1 MDTRNRTLLMD
12 RWAIGPRLGRGGTGT
27 VYRAVDR
34 ATGARCAV
42 KVLRGDAS
50 SHPAGGDPRV
60 LRELRTAEALVHP
73 HVVRTHA
80 CGYADGR
87 YFLVMELCEGG
98 SLEERV
104 RRGGPLG
111 PDAAVALFLDVLDGL
126 HHAHTAP
133 LEALD
138 AEGRRV
144 LVTGVVHRDI
154 KPHNLL
160 LTGDPSAPRVKIA
173 DFGLAK
179 SYELAGAS
187 GLTRTGA
194 SAGTPAFMPRQQV
207 VNFKYAR
214 PDVDVWA
221 VAASLYYVLSGG
233 CTPRDFPPGRDPWL
247 TAWHGAPVP
256 LSERAPDTP
265 ARLAR
270 LVDDA
275 LTDTPHIRFAT
286 AAALRSALA
295 AL

>member
-1 MDTRNRTLLMD
+1 MDTRNRTLLMN

-144 LVTGVVHRDI
+144 PVTGVVHRDI

-179 SYELAGAS
+179 SYELAGA
-187 GLTRTGA
+187 
-194 SAGTPAFMPRQQV
+194 
-207 VNFKYAR
+207 
-214 PDVDVWA
+214 
-221 VAASLYYVLSGG
+221 
-233 CTPRDFPPGRDPWL
+233 
-247 TAWHGAPVP
+247 
-256 LSERAPDTP
+256 
-265 ARLAR
+265 
-270 LVDDA
+270 
-275 LTDTPHIRFAT
+275 
-286 AAALRSALA
+286 
-295 AL
+295 

>member
-34 ATGARCAV
+34 TTGARCAV

-144 LVTGVVHRDI
+144 RVTGVVHRDI

>member
-144 LVTGVVHRDI
+144 PVTGVVHRDI

>member
-80 CGYADGR
+80 CGYAHGR

-144 LVTGVVHRDI
+144 PVTGVVHRDI

>member
-1 MDTRNRTLLMD
+1 MDTRNRGPVLG
-12 RWAIGPRLGRGGTGT
+12 RWAIGPRLGRGGMGT
-27 VYRAVDR
+27 VYSAVDR
-34 ATGARCAV
+34 ESGERCAV
-42 KVLRGDAS
+42 KVLRGDTS
-50 SHPAGGDPRV
+50 SRPGGGDPRV

-73 HVVRTHA
+73 HLVRTHA

-98 SLEERV
+98 SLEQRV
-104 RRGGPLG
+104 RHGEPLG

-133 LEALD
+133 LD
-138 AEGRRV
+138 AVDAGGRRV
-144 LVTGVVHRDI
+144 GVTGVVHRDI

-160 LTGDPSAPRVKIA
+160 LAGEPSAPQVKIA

-207 VNFKYAR
+207 VNFKYSQ

-221 VAASLYYVLSGG
+221 VAASLYFVLSGG
-233 CTPRDFPPGRDPWL
+233 RTPRDFPPDRDPWL
-247 TAWHGAPVP
+247 TAWHSAPVP
-256 LSERAPDTP
+256 LSERAPDVP
-265 ARLAR
+265 PRLAR
-270 LVDDA
+270 LVDEA
-275 LTDTPHIRFAT
+275 LTDTPRIRFAT
-286 AAALRSALA
+286 AAAFRSALESV
-295 AL
+295 